1 MIQIWVV
8 VYPAPVDGQYFAVTF
23 GIQCHLPGNIM
34 CQSNITLKKINHV
47 TLLSTS
53 IHALIL
59 NTSTVWSDALAPV
72 RSWRMLCGHASRG
85 ALSCPCCGMLW
96 HLILTSYLY
105 PLLIWWDFQTEPSIT
120 KIYFPRIV
128 SLQSDIGH
136 CPLDRSFC
144 TTRSLSTQSDRCGF
158 NTNSHRDN
166 RPDIETSRPRN
177 CISITWNF
185 LVYGVISEQ
194 RHEKIMLSTWDCS
207 WPRTIPRISNVESS
221 ERIWRDGG
229 VGSPRIWSEVY
240 CKSKPQAF
248 CSSLLY
254 SHATTDLTTPEV
266 DFYAQT
272 CPKFP

>member
-23 GIQCHLPGNIM
+23 GIQSHLPGNIM
-34 CQSNITLKKINHV
+34 CQSNITFKKIDHV

-72 RSWRMLCGHASRG
+72 GDMFVRSWRMLCGHASRG
-85 ALSCPCCGMLW
+85 ALSCSCC
-96 HLILTSYLY
+96 LTYIHSSYDEIFRLNVLATRFISPGSSPY
-105 PLLIWWDFQTEPSIT
+105 YLTLGTVHW
-120 KIYFPRIV
+120 
-128 SLQSDIGH
+128 
-136 CPLDRSFC
+136 SFC

-194 RHEKIMLSTWDCS
+194 RHE
-207 WPRTIPRISNVESS
+207 
-221 ERIWRDGG
+221 
-229 VGSPRIWSEVY
+229 
-240 CKSKPQAF
+240 
-248 CSSLLY
+248 
-254 SHATTDLTTPEV
+254 
-266 DFYAQT
+266 
-272 CPKFP
+272 

>member
-1 MIQIWVV
+1 MYPVHFLAVVVFGRIWKMIQIWVV

-34 CQSNITLKKINHV
+34 CQSNITFKKIDHV

-136 CPLDRSFC
+136 CPL
-144 TTRSLSTQSDRCGF
+144 
-158 NTNSHRDN
+158 
-166 RPDIETSRPRN
+166 E
-177 CISITWNF
+177 
-185 LVYGVISEQ
+185 
-194 RHEKIMLSTWDCS
+194 
-207 WPRTIPRISNVESS
+207 
-221 ERIWRDGG
+221 
-229 VGSPRIWSEVY
+229 
-240 CKSKPQAF
+240 
-248 CSSLLY
+248 LLY
-254 SHATTDLTTPEV
+254 DQVIINPVRPVRL
-266 DFYAQT
+266 
-272 CPKFP
+272 

>member
-1 MIQIWVV
+1 
-8 VYPAPVDGQYFAVTF
+8 
-23 GIQCHLPGNIM
+23 
-34 CQSNITLKKINHV
+34 
-47 TLLSTS
+47 
-53 IHALIL
+53 
-59 NTSTVWSDALAPV
+59 
-72 RSWRMLCGHASRG
+72 MLCGHASRG
-85 ALSCPCCGMLW
+85 ALSCSCC
-96 HLILTSYLY
+96 LTYIHSSYDEIFRLNV
-105 PLLIWWDFQTEPSIT
+105 LA
-120 KIYFPRIV
+120 PRFISPGSSPYNLTLGTV
-128 SLQSDIGH
+128 H
-136 CPLDRSFC
+136 WSFC

-166 RPDIETSRPRN
+166 RPDIETLRPRN
-177 CISITWNF
+177 CITWNF
-185 LVYGVISEQ
+185 LVYGVISILQ
-194 RHEKIMLSTWDCS
+194 RHEWIMLSTWDCS